1 VDVLTVL
8 GLLAGLVVLV
18 AGGELLV
25 RGAGGLALSLGLSP
39 LVVGLTVVAFATSA
53 PELAVTLD
61 ASLSGA
67 PGLAVGNVVGSNI
80 FNVLGIL
87 GLSALV
93 LPLVVRARLVRHD
106 IPVMI
111 GISLLALLLALDREV
126 GRLDGVLLVVLV
138 AAYTMRIVVVSR
150 ARGGTEEGDDAAT
163 GELVGEDP
171 VGPDALPAPARR
183 GSLAKN
189 LAFVAV
195 GVGLLVLGARLLVD
209 AATTIGATFG
219 VSDLV
224 MGLTIVAAGT
234 SLPELATSVI
244 AAVRGQRDIAVGNI
258 VGSNIFNLGAV
269 LGLAAVLSPQ
279 GVPVTDGAIA
289 LDLPVMLVVALALAP
304 VALTGGLI
312 ARWEGAVFLAYYV
325 AYVGYLLLDA
335 GGHDALPAYGRVVL
349 GFLLPL
355 TLLTF
360 AVLVVQELRR
370 RRAGWSTHP
379 PGTGPGARGPG
390 PT

>member
-1 VDVLTVL
+1 MTVDVLTML

-80 FNVLGIL
+80 FNILGIL

-111 GISLLALLLALDREV
+111 GISVLALVFALDGEV
-126 GRLDGVLLVVLV
+126 GRLDGVVLVGLLVV
-138 AAYTMRIVVVSR
+138 YTVRIVVVSR
-150 ARGGTEEGDDAAT
+150 ARGGTEEGDAAAT
-163 GELVGEDP
+163 GPPVEEDP
-171 VGPDALPAPARR
+171 DVAQGAGAQQPGGRGRLVRDLALV
-183 GSLAKN
+183 S
-189 LAFVAV
+189 V
-195 GVGLLVLGARLLVD
+195 GVGLLVVGARLLVD

-224 MGLTIVAAGT
+224 MGLTIVAVGT

-269 LGLAAVLSPQ
+269 LGLAAVLSSE

-304 VALTGGLI
+304 VALTGGMI

-325 AYVGYLLLDA
+325 AYVGYLILDA

-355 TLLTF
+355 TLLTL
-360 AVLVVQELRR
+360 AVLVVQEIQR
-370 RRAGWSTHP
+370 RRARET
-379 PGTGPGARGPG
+379 A
-390 PT
+390 

>member
-1 VDVLTVL
+1 ML
-8 GLLAGLVVLV
+8 GLLAGLVLLV

-111 GISLLALLLALDREV
+111 GISLLALVLALDGEV
-126 GRLDGVLLVVLV
+126 GRLDGVVLVALV
-138 AAYTMRIVVVSR
+138 AAYTVRIVVVSR
-150 ARGGTEEGDDAAT
+150 ARGGTEEGDAAASGQPVDENPDAALRADT
-163 GELVGEDP
+163 QRPGGRGQLVRTL
-171 VGPDALPAPARR
+171 AL
-183 GSLAKN
+183 
-189 LAFVAV
+189 VAV

-224 MGLTIVAAGT
+224 MGLTIVAVGT
-234 SLPELATSVI
+234 SLPELATSVV

-269 LGLAAVLSPQ
+269 LGLAAVLSSG

-304 VALTGGLI
+304 VALTGGMI
-312 ARWEGAVFLAYYV
+312 ARWEGAVFLAYYA
-325 AYVGYLLLDA
+325 AYVGYLILDA

-370 RRAGWSTHP
+370 RRARET
-379 PGTGPGARGPG
+379 A
-390 PT
+390 

>member
-1 VDVLTVL
+1 VDVLTML
-8 GLLAGLVVLV
+8 GLLAGLVLLV

-111 GISLLALLLALDREV
+111 GISLLALVLALDGEV
-126 GRLDGVLLVVLV
+126 GRLDGVVLVALV
-138 AAYTMRIVVVSR
+138 AAYTVRIVVVSR
-150 ARGGTEEGDDAAT
+150 ARGGTEEGDAAASGQPVDENPDAALRADT
-163 GELVGEDP
+163 QRPGGRGQLVRTL
-171 VGPDALPAPARR
+171 AL
-183 GSLAKN
+183 
-189 LAFVAV
+189 VAV

-224 MGLTIVAAGT
+224 MGLTIVAVGT
-234 SLPELATSVI
+234 SLPELATSVV

-269 LGLAAVLSPQ
+269 LGLAAVLSSG

-304 VALTGGLI
+304 VALTGGMI
-312 ARWEGAVFLAYYV
+312 ARWEGAVFLAYYA
-325 AYVGYLLLDA
+325 AYVGYLILDA

-370 RRAGWSTHP
+370 RRARET
-379 PGTGPGARGPG
+379 A
-390 PT
+390 

>member
-1 VDVLTVL
+1 MTVDVLTML

-80 FNVLGIL
+80 FNILGIL

-111 GISLLALLLALDREV
+111 GISVLALVFALDGEV
-126 GRLDGVLLVVLV
+126 GRLDGVVLVGLLVV
-138 AAYTMRIVVVSR
+138 YTVRIVVVSR
-150 ARGGTEEGDDAAT
+150 ARGGTEEGDAAAT
-163 GELVGEDP
+163 GPPVEEDP
-171 VGPDALPAPARR
+171 DVAQGAGAQQPGGRGRLARDLALV
-183 GSLAKN
+183 S
-189 LAFVAV
+189 V
-195 GVGLLVLGARLLVD
+195 GVGLLVIGARLLVD

-224 MGLTIVAAGT
+224 MGLTIVAVGT

-269 LGLAAVLSPQ
+269 LGLAAVLSSE

-304 VALTGGLI
+304 VALTGGMI

-325 AYVGYLLLDA
+325 AYVGYLILDA

-355 TLLTF
+355 TLLTL
-360 AVLVVQELRR
+360 AVLVVQEIQR
-370 RRAGWSTHP
+370 RRARET
-379 PGTGPGARGPG
+379 A
-390 PT
+390 